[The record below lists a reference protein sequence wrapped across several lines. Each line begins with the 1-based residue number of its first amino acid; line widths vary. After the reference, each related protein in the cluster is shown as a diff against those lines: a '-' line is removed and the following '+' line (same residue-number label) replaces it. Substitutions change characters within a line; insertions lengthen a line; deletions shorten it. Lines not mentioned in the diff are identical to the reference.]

1 MADIVKVYLNTG
13 KVIEAQQSAF
23 DIAGD
28 INLWNVM
35 VKIWDWDYIPANTIL
50 RIQTLKETETL
61 WAEVEIKNEENLD
74 KEEK

>member
-28 INLWNVM
+28 INL
-35 VKIWDWDYIPANTIL
+35 
-50 RIQTLKETETL
+50 
-61 WAEVEIKNEENLD
+61 
-74 KEEK
+74 

>member
-1 MADIVKVYLNTG
+1 
-13 KVIEAQQSAF
+13 
-23 DIAGD
+23 
-28 INLWNVM
+28 M

>member
-1 MADIVKVYLNTG
+1 MADIVKIHLNTG

-28 INLWNVM
+28 INNWNVM

-50 RIQTLKETETL
+50 RIQTFKEL
-61 WAEVEIKNEENLD
+61 WVEKTIKNEENLD
-74 KEEK
+74 EE